1 MKILT
6 AISSNSGDPYNL
18 GEAVL
23 EASRSIPVKASQEIL
38 HLNDVEFL
46 NSYHGAIF
54 QIETEE
60 ELYHSQTII
69 QQQSAWQLI
78 PYLYLVQGSFPF
90 DVDHLNQL
98 FPDQFILTPLS
109 QDHLRLVIRLF
120 LMKIQ
125 QGYHINGVEQR
136 EKKKIWLTV
145 KRGVYQS
152 LEIDKI
158 KWIEASDHY
167 VKVYA
172 DKEEYVMIK
181 ASLKD
186 FYDKQLKQYDDFYL
200 LNRSLIINTTKVSKI
215 ENGNLYIEQDKPLS
229 IPRTKREAVL
239 EVLEVGQ

>member
-6 AISSNSGDPYNL
+6 AISSHSGDPYNL

-23 EASRSIPVKASQEIL
+23 EASHSIAVKTIQEIR
-38 HLNDVEFL
+38 HVREVDGIASF
-46 NSYHGAIF
+46 HGAIF

-60 ELYHSQTII
+60 ELYQSQSII
-69 QQQSAWQLI
+69 QQQTARFPI

-90 DVDHLNQL
+90 DVNQISQL
-98 FPDQFILTPLS
+98 FPDQLILTPVS

-136 EKKKIWLTV
+136 ERKKIWLTV

-152 LEIDKI
+152 LETDRI

-167 VKVYA
+167 VKVFT
-172 DKEEYVMIK
+172 DQEDYVMIK

-186 FYDKQLKQYDDFYL
+186 FYEKHLSHFEDFYI

-215 ENGNLYIEQDKPLS
+215 ENGNLYIDGDKPLS

-239 EVLEVGQ
+239 EVLEVG